1 MMNTGLAIII
11 VNWNSKDYVAR
22 CVESIARCTLDIN
35 HEIVV
40 IDSGSFDGCGELLG
54 RIAPSARFIQN
65 ADNVGFAAANNIAA
79 RTSRSE
85 WLLFLNPDTEVSPD
99 AIQQLLDASRSLE
112 NAGILGTRLLNTDG
126 TLQTSCVMPFP
137 SLFGLLLNSDYMLRI
152 APNLHPFQSALSF
165 ASSREPTTVDAIS
178 GACMLVRRSVF
189 EQIGEFS
196 EDYFMYCEDIDLC
209 RAAVRHGYRNYYVPS
224 AYIVHHGGGSRP
236 CSGAGFRP

>member
-1 MMNTGLAIII
+1 MRLLEQELEAAGYRGGTTTSIGRASARSPRYFLPRLPVNDCDDDRLFMGKIDGHYDWLATAQGAFRHAKHWKSWLGGRDTDDEPGLAIII

-126 TLQTSCVMPFP
+126 TLQTSCVMPFH
-137 SLFGLLLNSDYMLRI
+137 RC
-152 APNLHPFQSALSF
+152 SA
-165 ASSREPTTVDAIS
+165 
-178 GACMLVRRSVF
+178 C
-189 EQIGEFS
+189 
-196 EDYFMYCEDIDLC
+196 C
-209 RAAVRHGYRNYYVPS
+209 
-224 AYIVHHGGGSRP
+224 
-236 CSGAGFRP
+236 